1 MDASLLLY
9 SKCLQHKLRKAFA
22 RIIADVCKALH
33 KTCAQLPQNYC
44 VSSLGEQRVRLQ
56 EKQSMAD
63 SISAAEMDSSADGS
77 QIGTYQNQNSDA
89 AEVNT

>member
-1 MDASLLLY
+1 
-9 SKCLQHKLRKAFA
+9 
-22 RIIADVCKALH
+22 
-33 KTCAQLPQNYC
+33 
-44 VSSLGEQRVRLQ
+44 
-56 EKQSMAD
+56 MAD